1 MAGMGP
7 PPTDPSKRR
16 RRNATVATTKLPAEG
31 RTGEVPPWPLIPDV
45 TTKARRD
52 LFARKVERLE
62 DDLDAA
68 AAEGNSTDRIEYR
81 LDAAQEKLAILE
93 AQLAE
98 QERLELSL
106 WTDLWGLPQA
116 VQWERLSWMRDVAQ
130 YVRHKVLAELGD
142 LNSAKEARQWSDRL
156 GLTPLAMLR
165 LRWEVVAD
173 EVAAQRERTGPAKS
187 AARRRLKVVDP
198 DAAAGG

>member
-7 PPTDPSKRR
+7 APKPDGQRR
-16 RRNATVATTKLPAEG
+16 RRNATVAMTKLPAEG
-31 RTGEVPPWPLIPDV
+31 RTGPVPDWPLIPDV

-52 LFARKVERLE
+52 LAAVKVERLE
-62 DDLDAA
+62 DDLAA
-68 AAEGNSTDRIEYR
+68 AQDEGNNPDRIERR
-81 LDAAQEKLAILE
+81 LDAAREKLAILE

-98 QERLELSL
+98 QQALELRLWDDL
-106 WTDLWGLPQA
+106 WTLPQA

-142 LNSAKEARQWSDRL
+142 LNSGKEARQYSDRL

-165 LRWEVVAD
+165 LRWAVVTD
-173 EVAAQRERTGPAKS
+173 EVGEQRDKAP
-187 AARRRLKVVDP
+187 AARLKARRLRVVDP
-198 DAAAGG
+198 DGR